1 MKSVY
6 SLLSALIIVAAIQ
19 TPAHALLAG
28 VSPDSPG
35 ARVDPNTLSSP
46 WAGVGSIT
54 INGSTFTGTLIA
66 PGYVLTAGH
75 VAYGVDPSTI
85 TFNLNAG
92 GDLSQKIGA
101 TAVYTAPG
109 FSGFNPNN
117 LANDLA
123 IIQLA
128 QAVSGSIPTYN
139 LYRNP
144 LVLHSTLTFV
154 GYGAS
159 GNGDVGIT
167 VGASPSVKRVGE
179 NNADMFVS
187 DPNGVAAIYEYDF
200 DGPNFSTNVMGG
212 GTLGNDLET
221 TVGSGDSGSP
231 AFYRDANG
239 KLWLAGVNTF
249 SAGFAAGQVAGTF
262 GTGGGGIVLSDYMQW
277 IDSVVTPV
285 PEPKIFATLLAG
297 LGLLG
302 FMVSSR
308 RIGK

>member
-1 MKSVY
+1 MKSAY
-6 SLLSALIIVAAIQ
+6 SLLSALVISAAIQ
-19 TPAHALLAG
+19 TPAQALLAG
-28 VSPDSPG
+28 AGPDSPG
-35 ARVDPNTLSSP
+35 ARVDANTTPSP

-75 VAYGVDPSTI
+75 VAYGVDPSAI

-92 GDLSQKIGA
+92 GNLSQQIGA

-128 QAVSGSIPTYN
+128 QPVSGNIPTYN

-144 LVLHSTLTFV
+144 LALHSTLTFI
-154 GYGAS
+154 GYGSS
-159 GNGDVGIT
+159 GNGDVGIS
-167 VGASPSVKRVGE
+167 VGASPSVKRVGT
-179 NNADMFVS
+179 NNADMFVA
-187 DPNGVAAIYEYDF
+187 DANGNAAIYEYDF
-200 DGPNFSTNVMGG
+200 DGPDSSTNFMGG
-212 GTLGNDLET
+212 TTLGNSLET

-249 SAGFAAGQVAGTF
+249 SAAFAANQAAGTF
-262 GTGGGGIVLSDYMQW
+262 GTGGGGMIVSDYAQW

-285 PEPKIFATLLAG
+285 PESGNFAMLLAG
-297 LGLLG
+297 VGLLG
-302 FMVSSR
+302 FMARSR
-308 RIGK
+308 LAGT